1 MKRILRGIRAQR
13 NATRSVPRLGWRSA
27 PHPLRLLVAPLL
39 CVAVMAQSGGG
50 PQYTKE
56 GKLVLPADYR
66 EWVFLTSGLGM
77 TYAQNPQPNAS
88 PMFDNVFVNPSAY
101 RAFLKSGTWP
111 DKTVL
116 VLEMRASQTKLSI
129 NKDGRVQTDGGVGEI
144 HVKDASRGGWAFY
157 DFAKGAHEGTLIPK
171 TENCYSCHEQN
182 AAVDTTF
189 VQFYPTLIEVAKSKG
204 TFKAGE
210 K

>member
-1 MKRILRGIRAQR
+1 MKRI
-13 NATRSVPRLGWRSA
+13 V
-27 PHPLRLLVAPLL
+27 LVVPLL
-39 CVAVMAQSGGG
+39 CVALLAQSAG
-50 PQYTKE
+50 PLQYSRE
-56 GKLVLPADYR
+56 GKLRMPDYR
-66 EWVFLTSGLGM
+66 EWVFLSSGLGM

-88 PMFDNVFVNPSAY
+88 PFFDNVFVDPAAY
-101 RAFLKSGTWP
+101 KAFLKSGAWP

-116 VLEMRASQTKLSI
+116 VVELRNSETKVSI
-129 NKDGRVQTDGGVGEI
+129 NKDGRVQTNVAGTEV

-157 DFAKGAHEGTLIPK
+157 GFATGAKEGSLIPK

-189 VQFYPTLIEVAKSKG
+189 VQFYPTLIEIAKSKG
-204 TFKAGE
+204 TFKDGE